1 MKIINGKEIAE
12 KIKDNIVAE
21 VLALKGERPNLA
33 IILLGEREDSQ
44 LYVKLKEQEA
54 KKVGIDSHL
63 YKCADNINE
72 PEVIDMINFL
82 NQDDSID
89 GILIQ
94 LPLPVGFDTDKIIST
109 IKPEKDVDGFHP
121 ENLKLLEKVK
131 ERESILPPLIKVVLE
146 IINTIQCDLQG
157 KKICLIV
164 NSDIFG
170 RSMKLAL
177 SGRGADVEV
186 VQIDDKNFSSKT
198 SQADVLITAIG
209 KPQYIKKNM
218 IKEGAVIIDIGITKV
233 GEKTLGDVDFED
245 VKDKVGY
252 ITPVPGGV
260 GPITIAM
267 ALENTLELFKKR
279 KGIK

>member
-21 VLALKGERPNLA
+21 VLALKERHPNLA
-33 IILLGEREDSQ
+33 IILVGEREDSQ

-72 PEVIDMINFL
+72 KEIIDMINFL
-82 NQDDSID
+82 NRDDSID

-94 LPLPVGFDTDKIIST
+94 LPLPAGMNTDKIIST
-109 IKPEKDVDGFHP
+109 ISPEKDVDGFHP
-121 ENLKLLEKVK
+121 ENLKLLENVK
-131 ERESILPPLIKVVLE
+131 EKESILPPLIKVVLK
-146 IINTIQCDLQG
+146 IIDSIPCDLRG
-157 KKICLIV
+157 KKVCLIV

-170 RSMKLAL
+170 KPLNFAL
-177 SGRGADVEV
+177 SARGAEVES
-186 VQIDDKNFSSKT
+186 IKHDDQDFRKKT

-209 KPQYIKKNM
+209 KPHFIKKSM
-218 IKEGAVIIDIGITKV
+218 IKEGAIIIDIGITKV

-245 VKDKVGY
+245 VETKAGY

-267 ALENTLELFKKR
+267 ALENTLELYKKR
-279 KGIK
+279 KIIN